1 MQRGGAGNKSG
12 IAEDV
17 SDAFVSFLC
26 KRDEGVFCFSFQNKD
41 EGEITLLLTGAEII
55 VEVLIEQGV
64 TDLFGYPGG
73 AALNIY
79 DALYMRRDRIT
90 HYLTAHEQGAAHA
103 ADGYARATGKTGVCM
118 ATSGPG
124 ATNLV
129 TGIATAYLD
138 SIPMVAITANV
149 GTELIGKD
157 SFQEVFI
164 TGITTPITKHNYAV
178 RDITR
183 LAHTLRTAFR
193 IASSGRKGPVLVD
206 IPKDITAATCEY
218 TPEPPAGP
226 EPLRQPDLQ
235 QLRQAAKMIADSHR
249 PVLCFGGGV
258 ISAGASEELA
268 AFVRKAQIPT
278 CHTIMGT
285 GVIGFGDELDLGMV
299 GMHGSVVANTAID
312 QADLVLAVGT
322 RFSDRVALKTDAFA
336 PKARVV
342 HFDIDPSEFGKNV
355 SSDLAVPGDLKAALQ
370 SLLPMVEPRDR
381 SGWQE
386 KIEYWRERDYYPVDE
401 PGVLHPHTIMEII
414 GQEAGEDAVVVTD
427 VGQHQVWAAQFCKKT
442 KPRGFITSG
451 GLGTMG
457 FGYGAAIG
465 AKVALGDSAKVIH
478 ITGDGSFHMNMN
490 EACTAVSNNLQVIT
504 VLMDN
509 RVLGMVRQWQT
520 SFYDCHYMCTEPE
533 RKSDYVKLAE
543 GFGAHGFRA
552 ETPDAFRA
560 ALRQALATE
569 GPSWI
574 TCPIDREERVLPM
587 IPAGMT
593 VQDTI
598 LE

>member
-1 MQRGGAGNKSG
+1 M
-12 IAEDV
+12 
-17 SDAFVSFLC
+17 
-26 KRDEGVFCFSFQNKD
+26 
-41 EGEITLLLTGAEII
+41 LLTGAEII

-79 DALYMRRDRIT
+79 EALYHRRDRIH

-149 GTELIGKD
+149 GTKLIGKD

-164 TGITTPITKHNYAV
+164 TGITSPVTKHNYAV
-178 RDITR
+178 RDISR

-206 IPKDITAATCEY
+206 VPKDITTAVWEY
-218 TPEPPAGP
+218 TPEMPAQP
-226 EPLRQPDLQ
+226 EKPRKPDPGL
-235 QLRQAAKMIADSHR
+235 LRQAAELLGASRR

-258 ISAGASEELA
+258 ISSGASRELVELA
-268 AFVRKAQIPT
+268 RKAGLPT

-285 GVIGFGDELDLGMV
+285 GVIGFGDELDLGMI
-299 GMHGSVVANTAID
+299 GMHGSAVANTAID
-312 QADLVLAVGT
+312 QADLLIAAGT
-322 RFSDRVALKTDAFA
+322 RFSDRVALKTDHFA
-336 PKARVV
+336 PRAKILQ
-342 HFDIDPSEFGKNV
+342 FDIDPSENSKNV
-355 SSDLAVPGDLKAALQ
+355 DVQSFVIGDLKEILTA
-370 SLLPMVEPRDR
+370 LLPLVEPRER
-381 SGWQE
+381 PEWFAQLE
-386 KIEYWRERDYYPVDE
+386 EWRKGDYYPRE
-401 PGVLHPHTIMEII
+401 TPGVLRPHDIMRIV
-414 GQEAGEDAVVVTD
+414 GEETGDDAVVVTD
-427 VGQHQVWAAQFCKKT
+427 VGQHQIWAAQYCKQT
-442 KPRGFITSG
+442 RPRGFITSG

-465 AKVALGDSAKVIH
+465 TKIGVPGAKVIH
-478 ITGDGSFHMNMN
+478 ITGDGSFHMNMT
-490 EACTAVSNNLQVIT
+490 EACTAVSNHLQVIT
-504 VLMDN
+504 VIMDN
-509 RVLGMVRQWQT
+509 RVLGMVRQWQ
-520 SFYDCHYMCTEPE
+520 SLFYESHYMSTEPE

-543 GFGAHGFRA
+543 GFGARGFRGD
-552 ETPDAFRA
+552 TPEQLRK
-560 ALRQALATE
+560 ALRSALAAD

-574 TCPIDREERVLPM
+574 VCPIDPDEMVLPM
-587 IPAGMT
+587 IPSGMT
-593 VQDTI
+593 VKDMI
-598 LE
+598 LSEEVGS

>member
-1 MQRGGAGNKSG
+1 M
-12 IAEDV
+12 
-17 SDAFVSFLC
+17 
-26 KRDEGVFCFSFQNKD
+26 
-41 EGEITLLLTGAEII
+41 LLTGAEII

-79 DALYMRRDRIT
+79 EALYHRRDRIH
-90 HYLTAHEQGAAHA
+90 HYLTAHEQGASHA
-103 ADGYARATGKTGVCM
+103 ADGYARATGKTGVCL

-164 TGITTPITKHNYAV
+164 TGITGPVTKHNYAV
-178 RDITR
+178 RDISL
-183 LAHTLRTAFR
+183 LAHTLRSAFR

-206 IPKDITAATCEY
+206 VPKDLTAAVCEF
-218 TPEPPAGP
+218 TPEPPAVP
-226 EPLRQPDLQ
+226 EAPRQPDFEDVRRAAEL
-235 QLRQAAKMIADSHR
+235 LRFSKR

-258 ISAGASEELA
+258 ISAGASRELVELA
-268 AFVRKAQIPT
+268 RKAHLPT

-285 GVIGFGDELDLGMV
+285 GVIGFGDELDLGLI
-299 GMHGSVVANTAID
+299 GMHGSVTANTAIAE
-312 QADLVLAVGT
+312 ADLVLAAGT
-322 RFSDRVALKTDAFA
+322 RLSDRVALKSEAFA
-336 PKARVV
+336 PHARLI
-342 HFDIDPSEFGKNV
+342 HLDIDPSEFDKNV
-355 SSDLAVPGDLKAALQ
+355 TSALAVAGDLKATLTA
-370 SLLPMVEPRDR
+370 LLPQVPPCRRPEWLGQIDA
-381 SGWQE
+381 
-386 KIEYWRERDYYPVDE
+386 WRTKDYFPADV
-401 PGVLHPHTIMEII
+401 PGELHPHIIMELI
-414 GQEAGEDAVVVTD
+414 GQAAGERGVVVTD
-427 VGQHQVWAAQFCKKT
+427 VGQHQMWAAQYCKQT
-442 KPRGFITSG
+442 RPRGFITSG

-465 AKVALGDSAKVIH
+465 AKVALGDDAVVFH
-478 ITGDGSFHMNMN
+478 ITGDASFHMNMN
-490 EACTAVSNNLQVIT
+490 EACTAVSNGLKVIT
-504 VLMDN
+504 IIMDN

-520 SFYDCHYMCTEPE
+520 TFYDRHYMSTEPE
-533 RKSDYVKLAE
+533 RKTDYVKVAE

-552 ETPDAFRA
+552 ETPEAFREALSQAMA
-560 ALRQALATE
+560 AD

-574 TCPIDREERVLPM
+574 VCPIDREERVLPM
-587 IPAGMT
+587 IPSGKT
-593 VQDTI
+593 VENTI